1 MAMWVNFVYTIRFVH
16 FIYSAVLLFA
26 NSFAV
31 FCPLYFFALSLCF
44 SNEAWSLMWN
54 SSIERAQVSEPFR
67 RAEMYCLLHS
77 NTSLYFI
84 YSESLE
90 GLLSRWTWPLHDHV
104 CGATWCVFPSVWFFS
119 LLWYPPSELP
129 FAPTHPQPIN
139 ISQSRQPRHKFKWP
153 WEASC
158 FFPTSLH
165 FTFYTN

>member
-1 MAMWVNFVYTIRFVH
+1 MWVNCMYTELFTSFIQQFCFFRRVLMYH
-16 FIYSAVLLFA
+16 FLNISLHFP
-26 NSFAV
+26 
-31 FCPLYFFALSLCF
+31 CPFI
-44 SNEAWSLMWN
+44 NEARRIMWN
-54 SSIERAQVSEPFR
+54 SSIERAQVSESFR
-67 RAEMYCLLHS
+67 RAEMYCLLHN

-90 GLLSRWTWPLHDHV
+90 GLLSRWTRPLHDHV
-104 CGATWCVFPSVWFFS
+104 CSTTWCVFPSVWFFS

-153 WEASC
+153 WEVSC

-165 FTFYTN
+165 FIFYTN